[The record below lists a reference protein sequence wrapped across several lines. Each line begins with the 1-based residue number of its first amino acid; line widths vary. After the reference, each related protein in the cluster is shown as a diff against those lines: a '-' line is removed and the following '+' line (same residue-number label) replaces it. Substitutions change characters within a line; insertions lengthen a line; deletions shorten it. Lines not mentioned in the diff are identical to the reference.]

1 MIHALAECCPI
12 VTPSYFDDIINSTN
26 AGPAPLP
33 VERYGYRDNF
43 FFFMNY
49 NFNSIISLKLF
60 FMICS
65 SYLPPLKEETISSQG
80 ASFLP
85 REARKSLFHGKTFI
99 FISKKQVSSETV
111 VYN

>member
-1 MIHALAECCPI
+1 MQVQLLSLWKGMATETI
-12 VTPSYFDDIINSTN
+12 
-26 AGPAPLP
+26 
-33 VERYGYRDNF
+33 F

-99 FISKKQVSSETV
+99 FISKKQVSS
-111 VYN
+111 